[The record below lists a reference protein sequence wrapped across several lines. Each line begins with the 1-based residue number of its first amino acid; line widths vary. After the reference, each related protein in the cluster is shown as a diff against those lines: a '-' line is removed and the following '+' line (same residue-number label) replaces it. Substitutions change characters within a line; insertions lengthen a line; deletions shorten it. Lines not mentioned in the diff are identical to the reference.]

1 MDVVDKAFR
10 ELEKSIQKAT
20 IKSKGFSAVE
30 RNLSNTTKIKDQCKM
45 KITPVV
51 SNLSASTRALKV
63 TVKGR
68 FGQKLT
74 YVLKKERELLERF

>member
-1 MDVVDKAFR
+1 MDVVDKAFK

-20 IKSKGFSAVE
+20 IKSKGFSVVD
-30 RNLSNTTKIKDQCKM
+30 RKLNNTTEAKDKCTERLIPM
-45 KITPVV
+45 M
-51 SNLSASTRALKV
+51 SELSVSTRALKG

-74 YVLKKERELLERF
+74 YVLKKESALLSDF